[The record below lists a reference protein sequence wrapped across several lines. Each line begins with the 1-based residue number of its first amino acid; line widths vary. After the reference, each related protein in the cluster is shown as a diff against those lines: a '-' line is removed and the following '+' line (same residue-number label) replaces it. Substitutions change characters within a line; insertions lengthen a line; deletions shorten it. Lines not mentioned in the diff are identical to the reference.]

1 MGKISRE
8 ARLCFIQLWTIADDS
23 GRLRGV
29 SRMLASLLYPYDDD
43 APNFIDGWLGELV
56 AESCIERYEVDGQH
70 YIQVCN
76 WRSHQKIDKPT
87 ASKIPLFGESS
98 RILANPREV
107 SSEDLRIKEGIK
119 DQGEDIKTQKNIKS
133 TIRANQE
140 EKGYKSMQEL
150 IPQYLG
156 TLGIDFKA
164 KP

>member
-1 MGKISRE
+1 
-8 ARLCFIQLWTIADDS
+8 
-23 GRLRGV
+23 
-29 SRMLASLLYPYDDD
+29 
-43 APNFIDGWLGELV
+43 
-56 AESCIERYEVDGQH
+56 
-70 YIQVCN
+70 
-76 WRSHQKIDKPT
+76 
-87 ASKIPLFGESS
+87 
-98 RILANPREV
+98 V